1 MSVYKLEKYLNDN
14 YGYISSKELEN
25 IGIPRY
31 NIQELVDKNIIRK
44 VFRGIYID
52 NNLIEDEYYV
62 LQLRFTNMIFSYNT
76 ACHLLDLS
84 DRAPYIIDVTIP
96 QHKKIKENLNIHYVN
111 KDKLLIGVEEI
122 ISPYGNPI
130 KVYNAERCICDLIK
144 NPESV
149 DIETYNKI
157 LRNYFKS
164 NKKDLIRLTEYAKTF
179 NIVDKLNTIMD
190 VMIG

>member
-1 MSVYKLEKYLNDN
+1 MNIDKLRIYLNDN
-14 YGYISSKELEN
+14 YGYITSKDLEN

-31 NIQELVDKNIIRK
+31 NIQELVNKNIIRK

-52 NNLIEDEYYV
+52 NNLIEDEYYI
-62 LQLRFTNMIFSYNT
+62 LQLRFCNMIFSYNT

-84 DRAPYIIDVTIP
+84 DRVPYIIDVTIP
-96 QHKKIKENLNIHYVN
+96 QHKKVKENLNIHYVN
-111 KDKLLIGVEEI
+111 KDKLLIGVAEI

-144 NPESV
+144 NPKSV

-164 NKKDLIRLTEYAKTF
+164 NKKDLIRLTEYAKIF
-179 NIVDKLNTIMD
+179 NIIDKLNTVMD
-190 VMIG
+190 VMME

>member
-1 MSVYKLEKYLNDN
+1 MSINKLEKYLNEN
-14 YGYISSKELEN
+14 YGYITSKELEN

-31 NIQELVDKNIIRK
+31 SIQELVDKDIIRK

-52 NNLIEDEYYV
+52 NNLIEDEYYI
-62 LQLRFTNMIFSYNT
+62 LQLRFSNMIFSYNT

-96 QHKKIKENLNIHYVN
+96 QHKKVEENLNIHYVN
-111 KDKLLIGVEEI
+111 KDKLLIGVVEI

-164 NKKDLIRLTEYAKTF
+164 NKKDLIRLTEYAKIF
-179 NIVDKLNTIMD
+179 NLVDKLNIVMD